1 MNQNQ
6 DSGARLQNGKM
17 LGTYSAQMKSGL
29 LDSKWPFIYPL
40 KWCMTLQL
48 RIEIPKFK
56 INSLFKDSKSAIFI

>member
-1 MNQNQ
+1 MNQNL
-6 DSGARLQNGKM
+6 DSRARLQNRKV
-17 LGTYSAQMKSGL
+17 LDTHSTQMKSSL